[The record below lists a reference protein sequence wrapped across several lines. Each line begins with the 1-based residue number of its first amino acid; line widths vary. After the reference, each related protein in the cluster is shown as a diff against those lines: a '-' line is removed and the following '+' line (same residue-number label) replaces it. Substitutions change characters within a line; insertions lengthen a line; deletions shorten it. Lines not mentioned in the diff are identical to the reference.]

1 MGRSYFKLIFLFIIT
16 GIITPVCFA
25 KADITF
31 SMNQTDYY
39 FNVGENALV
48 ALETENTYNKP
59 VDGMLSYT
67 ITQSINQGGFSYS
80 SSNTQSKNFV
90 IQEGKNTVGF
100 NFGTSDSPSTLKVA
114 MSFNY
119 NLNEARVVNLDE
131 ITIHFVSDGSQK
143 KNKQNQVK
151 SSSEKA
157 SQANQQNQNTL
168 SQQMQN
174 QINQMFNNQQPQQD
188 SQQRLQNN
196 QLAQDSSALK
206 QQMQKQIQEQ
216 QKMRDEF
223 QKQLSKNK
231 QLQDMNQQ
239 LLEQGYNQTGSK
251 LDPVTNDSGT
261 FEINY
266 QNENGESAN
275 IKGEMKNGEM
285 IKLKKQT
292 AEDREKMIKKLQE
305 NPDFKKFEKQLAK
318 HGFNQTDV
326 NFEQMENKT
335 LVNVNYKNKN
345 NENAS
350 IKSEFNNGNITKV
363 ELEDNSH
370 NKNLWPLVIVVILLS
385 LLGYLIY
392 KKYKKKIIPESEEEL
407 IKEKPFDYLAEATK
421 MLEQSKSMFENKK
434 YKDAYGK
441 AGQALR
447 LFLSYENN
455 LKKELTNDDIIRHL
469 KKQKKSYKE
478 IKEYF
483 DLCSL
488 VEFAKYHANKKDFNR
503 IINIAEKL
511 IK

>member
-39 FNVGENALV
+39 FNVGENALI

-174 QINQMFNNQQPQQD
+174 QINQMFN
-188 SQQRLQNN
+188 R
-196 QLAQDSSALK
+196 
-206 QQMQKQIQEQ
+206 
-216 QKMRDEF
+216 
-223 QKQLSKNK
+223 
-231 QLQDMNQQ
+231 
-239 LLEQGYNQTGSK
+239 
-251 LDPVTNDSGT
+251 
-261 FEINY
+261 
-266 QNENGESAN
+266 
-275 IKGEMKNGEM
+275 
-285 IKLKKQT
+285 
-292 AEDREKMIKKLQE
+292 
-305 NPDFKKFEKQLAK
+305 
-318 HGFNQTDV
+318 
-326 NFEQMENKT
+326 
-335 LVNVNYKNKN
+335 
-345 NENAS
+345 
-350 IKSEFNNGNITKV
+350 
-363 ELEDNSH
+363 
-370 NKNLWPLVIVVILLS
+370 
-385 LLGYLIY
+385 
-392 KKYKKKIIPESEEEL
+392 
-407 IKEKPFDYLAEATK
+407 
-421 MLEQSKSMFENKK
+421 
-434 YKDAYGK
+434 
-441 AGQALR
+441 
-447 LFLSYENN
+447 
-455 LKKELTNDDIIRHL
+455 
-469 KKQKKSYKE
+469 
-478 IKEYF
+478 
-483 DLCSL
+483 
-488 VEFAKYHANKKDFNR
+488 
-503 IINIAEKL
+503 
-511 IK
+511 